1 MTDTGMRMA
10 TSIAFCASKYNPV
23 LETRIQ
29 ATTAMA
35 VLGMKD
41 QIGKTDAQTIKG
53 IFDAMKAA

>member
-1 MTDTGMRMA
+1 
-10 TSIAFCASKYNPV
+10 
-23 LETRIQ
+23 
-29 ATTAMA
+29 MA